1 MKELK
6 RSEQREQAF
15 AIIFERIFNDAPL
28 DELVDNALLAR
39 DFELCDYARK
49 TTEGVQ
55 EHLGQID
62 AAIEQYAIGW
72 KKQRISKVAL
82 AILRLAVYE
91 MEYEDEIPV
100 AVAVNEAVE
109 IAKKYATQAD
119 ASFINGILGS
129 ISRAAQ
135 PEQTAQ
141 PEQPA
146 QPASAQEDA

>member
-15 AIIFERIFNDAPL
+15 AIIFERIFNDAAL

-39 DFELCDYARK
+39 DYEICDYARK
-49 TTEGVQ
+49 AAEGVQ
-55 EHLGQID
+55 SNLTAID
-62 AAIEQYAIGW
+62 AEIERYAVGW

-91 MEYEDEIPV
+91 MKFEEDVPV

-109 IAKKYATQAD
+109 LGKKFATQAD

-129 ISRAAQ
+129 ISRAEDA
-135 PEQTAQ
+135 PKDDAEA
-141 PEQPA
+141 
-146 QPASAQEDA
+146 PASVEAAQ